1 MRASKFLEAN
11 HIGIAE
17 TVPASR
23 KLQKADASALLHDA
37 SRLIVAK
44 GRKVSEYS
52 GDGVRSKEAVR
63 ALLGPTGN
71 LRAPAVRTGTTLL
84 VGFNEDVYI
93 KVFLGSTGGGAAG
106 SQS

>member
-1 MRASKFLEAN
+1 MN
-11 HIGIAE
+11 
-17 TVPASR
+17 TPAT
-23 KLQKADASALLHDA
+23 
-37 SRLIVAK
+37 
-44 GRKVSEYS
+44 
-52 GDGVRSKEAVR
+52 AVR